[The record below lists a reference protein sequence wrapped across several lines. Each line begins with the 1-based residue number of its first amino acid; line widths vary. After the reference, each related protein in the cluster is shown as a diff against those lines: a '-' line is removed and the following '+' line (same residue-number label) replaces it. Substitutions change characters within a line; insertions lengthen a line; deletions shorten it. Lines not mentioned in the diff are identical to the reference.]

1 MQSSRRS
8 KVKKE
13 KTHMSRSIWKLPFS
27 EISLI
32 FHTSHDRR
40 EEHKTKIWSRR
51 STVLPQFIGRD
62 FLVYNGKM
70 FIPVKVSEEMTGH
83 KFGEFAVTRKRPTH
97 KLSKKK
103 QSRKK

>member
-1 MQSSRRS
+1 
-8 KVKKE
+8 
-13 KTHMSRSIWKLPFS
+13 MSRSTWKLPFS

-32 FHTSHDRR
+32 FHTSHDRGGEQR
-40 EEHKTKIWSRR
+40 TKIWSRR
-51 STVLPQFIGRD
+51 STVLPQFIGRS
-62 FLVYNGKM
+62 FLIHNGKV
-70 FIPVKVSEEMTGH
+70 FIPVKVSEEMIGH